1 MKQLLLALLVLA
13 VAPLAH
19 AQPESAYYGVSLGA
33 FDYEEEDSLGGEV
46 FADTASSYRLMVGYQ
61 FMEHLAVEGGYGK
74 TSTIRDTTT
83 FGLVGGGTV
92 DVALRSKFSF
102 LTIRLLGVL
111 PFDNG
116 VSLLGGLGY
125 TDVKQ
130 DFAISIGGAAEQSG
144 EITGNEPAYYVGA
157 EYDFDRV
164 AVRLAYEKF
173 DFEGDVDV
181 AETSIS
187 VFYKL

>member
-1 MKQLLLALLVLA
+1 MKQLLLALLVLT

-61 FMEHLAVEGGYGK
+61 FME
-74 TSTIRDTTT
+74 
-83 FGLVGGGTV
+83 
-92 DVALRSKFSF
+92 
-102 LTIRLLGVL
+102 
-111 PFDNG
+111 
-116 VSLLGGLGY
+116 
-125 TDVKQ
+125 
-130 DFAISIGGAAEQSG
+130 
-144 EITGNEPAYYVGA
+144 
-157 EYDFDRV
+157 YDWDRV

-173 DFEGDVDV
+173 DFDGDVDV

-187 VFYKL
+187 FFYKL